1 MLTIKEAQA
10 IIGKQAKQFGVETVS
25 IQAAQ
30 GRILAE
36 DIMADRNYPPFNR
49 AAMDGYAIRAEDFS
63 ENDLREFLVIEEI
76 YAGAV
81 STKTLTKGSCYK
93 IMTGSSTPLEADT
106 IIRVEDSIQKENKVT
121 FLVSTI
127 KKGQNIAKCGE
138 DRKEGTL
145 VLKKNTTLDAL
156 QIAALAVLGKNNVG
170 VHKLPVVSI
179 ISTGNEV
186 IPIDQPVLPHQIRN
200 SNQYTLESFLKNYS
214 IKVAATRLVPDN
226 KEELSNAVA
235 DFIHSDILILSGG
248 VSMGD
253 ADYVPEILTASGV
266 EKVFHKVAIKPG
278 KPLWFGKSKTGVV
291 FALPGNP
298 MSVQVA
304 FKVFVEPFLRACFG
318 LPPAMVLEL
327 PMAAD
332 RIKKVSF
339 DEYFPCTIDNDGGS
353 SLMPVPINGSG
364 DVTSLLYSHGLALQE
379 SDQKEL
385 KKGDL
390 VDFLF
395 W

>member
-10 IIGKQAKQFGVETVS
+10 IIGAEAKGVGVETVS
-25 IQAAQ
+25 IQDTL

-36 DIMADRNYPPFNR
+36 DIAADRDYPPFNR
-49 AAMDGYAIRAEDFS
+49 AAMDGYAIRAEDFI
-63 ENDLREFLVIEEI
+63 EKGLREFQVIEEI
-76 YAGAV
+76 YAGAL
-81 STKTLTKGSCYK
+81 STKALTKGTCYK
-93 IMTGSSTPLEADT
+93 IMTGSATPLEADT
-106 IIRVEDSIQKENKVT
+106 IIRLEDSAQEKNEVT
-121 FLVSTI
+121 FLVDTI
-127 KKGQNIAKCGE
+127 KQGQNIAKRGE
-138 DRKEGTL
+138 DKEEGAL
-145 VLKKNTTLDAL
+145 VLKKDRVLNAPE
-156 QIAALAVLGKNNVG
+156 IAALAVLGKNTVN

-200 SNQYTLESFLKNYS
+200 SNQYALESFLKKYS
-214 IKVAATRLVPDN
+214 IEIAATRLVPDN
-226 KEELSNAVA
+226 KEALSKAVS
-235 DFIHSDILILSGG
+235 DFIHSDILLLSGG

-253 ADYVPEILTASGV
+253 ADYVPEVLAACGV
-266 EKVFHKVAIKPG
+266 QKVFHKVAIKPG

-298 MSVQVA
+298 MSVHVA
-304 FKVFVEPFLRACFG
+304 FKVFVEPFLRSCFG
-318 LPPAMVLEL
+318 LPPAMVLKL
-327 PMAAD
+327 PIAAD

-339 DEYFPCTIDNDGGS
+339 DEYFACNIETNGS
-353 SLMPVPINGSG
+353 SLLRPVPVNGSG
-364 DVTSLLYSHGLALQE
+364 DVTSMLYSHGLALQE
-379 SDQKEL
+379 SERKEL